1 MGKILLLTLNWQEEK
16 VIDKTLAA
24 ISDCILVEAVQ
35 TISYFS
41 ARNVFFPGLEII
53 QNKRQVFQD
62 GEEVNLTPPLEYN
75 TLVFL
80 ASNPGIV
87 SFVYQLLIPLSLVN
101 IYVQTSYEIY
111 SLEPTHK
118 IFQMQ

>member
-62 GEEVNLTPPLEYN
+62 GEEVNLTPPLN
-75 TLVFL
+75 T
-80 ASNPGIV
+80 
-87 SFVYQLLIPLSLVN
+87 IPLCSLLP
-101 IYVQTSYEIY
+101 IPALSHSYISY
-111 SLEPTHK
+111 
-118 IFQMQ
+118 

>member
-1 MGKILLLTLNWQEEK
+1 MAIKK
-16 VIDKTLAA
+16 VIAA
-24 ISDCILVEAVQ
+24 LSNKIEFEILQSVP
-35 TISYFS
+35 SPMLS
-41 ARNVFFPGLEII
+41 FPGLEIK
-53 QNKRQVFQD
+53 QNQRRVFQD